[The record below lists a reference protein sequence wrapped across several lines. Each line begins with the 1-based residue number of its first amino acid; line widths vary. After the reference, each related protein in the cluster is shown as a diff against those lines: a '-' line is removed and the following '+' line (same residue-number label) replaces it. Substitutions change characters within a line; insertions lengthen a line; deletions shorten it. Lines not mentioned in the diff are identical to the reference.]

1 MPLLE
6 LLDAQADAWAIEL
19 SSYQTRDVA
28 AAGCRP
34 RIAIVTNL
42 HPEHLDW
49 HGSEA
54 RYIADKLALVTAAR
68 PRIAVLNAADPLL
81 AKLQL
86 PDSEIHWYGDGRGW
100 HLRGDALCRGDTL
113 VMDTTALPLPG
124 RHNRSNLCAV
134 LTAL

>member
-1 MPLLE
+1 
-6 LLDAQADAWAIEL
+6 AWAIEL
-19 SSYQTRDVA
+19 SSYQTDDVA
-28 AAGCRP
+28 ASGARP

-54 RYIADKLALVTAAR
+54 RYIADKLALVTQAK

-86 PDSEIHWYGDGRGW
+86 PDSDIHWYGDGRGW
-100 HLRGDALCRGDTL
+100 HLREDALYRGDAFI
-113 VMDTTALPLPG
+113 MDTAALPLPG
-124 RHNRSNLCAV
+124 RHNRSNL
-134 LTAL
+134 